1 MTRSVEQK
9 IQARMRRIRPTRR
22 YARRL
27 FKWLLIMAV
36 LLTYLFV
43 FVIVLHRFY

>member
-1 MTRSVEQK
+1 MSTVERK
-9 IQARMRRIRPTRR
+9 IQARMRRIRPSRR
-22 YARRL
+22 IAPRL
-27 FKWLLIMAV
+27 FRWLLIIAM